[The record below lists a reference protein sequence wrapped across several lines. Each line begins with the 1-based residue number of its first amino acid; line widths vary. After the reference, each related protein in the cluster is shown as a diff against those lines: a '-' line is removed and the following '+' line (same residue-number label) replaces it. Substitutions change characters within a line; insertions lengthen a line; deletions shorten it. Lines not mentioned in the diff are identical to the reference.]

1 MKEINFDNVTLKLI
15 SDLSRICKT
24 KENNYPIKIV
34 KDESGIHIKAGNAG
48 RSVVFTLD
56 APTSAF
62 DFEGSEL
69 CFYDY
74 NDFYNYATLFEGAI
88 INQGT
93 IGEGRNEVEALII
106 TEGKRKVS
114 YPLSDAEVIKGSLK
128 NVKWADPAAK
138 FVFPSDKL
146 SLLSKAL
153 KFLGTK
159 DNKIKFDFSGS
170 EVTITASTELNK
182 NSYQDVVELN
192 DEVEEDFSIVI
203 SDEVVKY
210 LINIDYRVEV
220 QKEGF
225 IRFFFDV
232 KDNAASILAT
242 SKGDD

>member
-1 MKEINFDNVTLKLI
+1 MKELKYDNVTLKLI
-15 SDLSRICKT
+15 SDLSKICKT

-56 APTSAF
+56 APSSCF

-74 NDFYNYATLFEGAI
+74 NDFYNYATLFDSAV

-93 IGEGRNEVEALII
+93 IGDGRNEVEALII
-106 TEGKRKVS
+106 TEGKRKIS

-128 NVKWADPAAK
+128 NVKWATPAAK
-138 FVFPSDKL
+138 FVFTSDKL
-146 SLLSKAL
+146 ALLSKAL
-153 KFLGTK
+153 KFLSSK
-159 DNKIKFDFSGS
+159 ENKITFDFSGS

-182 NSYQDVVELN
+182 NSYQDIIELDSEV
-192 DEVEEDFSIVI
+192 DEAFSITI
-203 SDEVVKY
+203 SDEVIKY
-210 LINIDYRVEV
+210 LISIDYRVEV
-220 QKEGF
+220 QAEGF

-232 KDNAASILAT
+232 KENSASILAT
-242 SKGDD
+242 PKGE